1 LGYWS
6 EPRCCRFW
14 WWPRRERGADI
25 PSDLGQASNASQHQN
40 RRNPPGASQKGRL
53 AASLARCSPLKGMR
67 LSRSLPSAPS
77 DFYAWPT
84 PVSKQSPNPRSIAS
98 QLILLFTLAAAL
110 LLACGLGVFY
120 WVVVRHAFA
129 EDNAVLADKVDAL
142 QTSFEQRGGLDAVAA
157 EINTAGSRQRAPF
170 LVRVLDPAGTTIG
183 QTTGMERLLPANI
196 FPPVASREIAAP
208 AERRVAGK
216 SFALTTRRAFAD
228 GQQFTIQVAQDR
240 SSDEQVERKFGI
252 LVLVVL
258 SGSILASILIA
269 IPVTRRGLRPLEEMK
284 RSLERIGPTH
294 LNERVASANWPR
306 ELQPMAFAFDEML
319 KRLDD
324 SFTRLS
330 QFSADLAHELR
341 TPIANMLGEAQVALS
356 RDRNCAEYRE
366 TIESTIGECERLS
379 GIVDNLLFVARADAA
394 REPVER
400 KQFDARPAVEKIA
413 AFYETIAE
421 DRHVAINCSGQGQIS
436 ADPALFER
444 AVGNLVDNAL
454 RFTPENGSIQIALSE
469 HAKDFEVAV
478 SDNGS
483 GIAPEHLPRVFDR
496 FYRAESSR
504 GSDGAGLGLALVKSI
519 VDLHGGTARIQSEM
533 GRGTIVSLT
542 FPKGAQP
549 PTAQPAPAS

>member
-1 LGYWS
+1 
-6 EPRCCRFW
+6 
-14 WWPRRERGADI
+14 
-25 PSDLGQASNASQHQN
+25 
-40 RRNPPGASQKGRL
+40 
-53 AASLARCSPLKGMR
+53 
-67 LSRSLPSAPS
+67 
-77 DFYAWPT
+77 
-84 PVSKQSPNPRSIAS
+84 
-98 QLILLFTLAAAL
+98 
-110 LLACGLGVFY
+110 
-120 WVVVRHAFA
+120 
-129 EDNAVLADKVDAL
+129 L
-142 QTSFEQRGGLDAVAA
+142 QTSFEQRGGFAAVAA
-157 EINTAGSRQRAPF
+157 EINAAGDRQRAPF
-170 LVRVLDPAGTTIG
+170 MVRVLDPAGATIG
-183 QTTGMERLLPANI
+183 QTTGMETLLPANI
-196 FPPVASREIAAP
+196 FPPVASRETATP
-208 AERRVAGK
+208 SEHRVAGK
-216 SFALTTRRAFAD
+216 LFALTTRNALAG
-228 GQQFTIQVAQDR
+228 GQRFTIQVAQDR

-252 LVLVVL
+252 LALVVL

-306 ELQPMAFAFDEML
+306 ELQPLAVAFDEML

-356 RDRNCAEYRE
+356 RDRSSAEYRE

-400 KQFDARPAVEKIA
+400 KTFDARAAVEKIA

-454 RFTPENGSIQIALSE
+454 RFTPANGSIQIALAE
-469 HAKDFEVAV
+469 RAKEFEVAV

-519 VDLHGGTARIQSEM
+519 VDLHGGTATIQSKI
-533 GRGTIVSLT
+533 GRGTTVSLT
-542 FPKGAQP
+542 FPRGA
-549 PTAQPAPAS
+549 

>member
-1 LGYWS
+1 
-6 EPRCCRFW
+6 
-14 WWPRRERGADI
+14 
-25 PSDLGQASNASQHQN
+25 
-40 RRNPPGASQKGRL
+40 
-53 AASLARCSPLKGMR
+53 M
-67 LSRSLPSAPS
+67 
-77 DFYAWPT
+77 
-84 PVSKQSPNPRSIAS
+84 
-98 QLILLFTLAAAL
+98 
-110 LLACGLGVFY
+110 
-120 WVVVRHAFA
+120 
-129 EDNAVLADKVDAL
+129 
-142 QTSFEQRGGLDAVAA
+142 
-157 EINTAGSRQRAPF
+157 
-170 LVRVLDPAGTTIG
+170 LDPAGATIG
-183 QTTGMERLLPANI
+183 QTTGMETLLADKYFSTGCFTRNCG
-196 FPPVASREIAAP
+196 ADRTSSC
-208 AERRVAGK
+208 GK
-216 SFALTTRRAFAD
+216 LFALTTRQRAWQMA
-228 GQQFTIQVAQDR
+228 GRLPSRWRKIARATSR
-240 SSDEQVERKFGI
+240 SKRKFGI

-269 IPVTRRGLRPLEEMK
+269 ISVTRRGLRPLEEMK

-306 ELQPMAFAFDEML
+306 ELQPLAIAFDEML

-356 RDRNCAEYRE
+356 RDRSSAEYRE

-394 REPVER
+394 TEPVER
-400 KQFDARPAVEKIA
+400 KRFDARAAVEKIA

-454 RFTPENGSIQIALSE
+454 RFTPENGSIQIALAE
-469 HAKDFEVAV
+469 RATDFEVAV

-519 VDLHGGTARIQSEM
+519 VDLHGGTARIQSET
-533 GRGTIVSLT
+533 GRGTTVSIT
-542 FPKGAQP
+542 FPKGA
-549 PTAQPAPAS
+549 